1 MKEKSRIV
9 TTYYFL
15 LFWALI
21 ESVWWI
27 KSPELFHSFYGED
40 ARIFG
45 TQALSS
51 SFPSDL
57 FIKHSGYMHLLP
69 RILVRISLFLPLE
82 IAPVLLTTLVAGVI
96 AFLCSTVLVRLS
108 YIINNRMILVSVTFS
123 FALLPISNFESLGNA
138 ANLHFF
144 LTAAA
149 VLMLYFKAE
158 GKYNNFQGFLICFF
172 AATSDPFLLVFVL
185 IAFASLKRNHT
196 KISVPSFWQYGA
208 LYGWLIGVV
217 IQVFFMV
224 FAPGPGRLTHSYQ
237 SLTKVI
243 YLFFDRVVGSALIP
257 YWGFITSDQLGHGA
271 TLLLRGLAGV
281 ALSIVISYLVFH
293 NVKQHRISFK
303 NVSIAGISV
312 GAYWVLAGVL
322 INPEPRYA
330 VAPGILLLFMV
341 AINLDRCQIIGHPNL
356 SPKLISNFF
365 ILLLACSWV
374 TSLNPSKQLGTSVN
388 WSDQVR
394 NIVTNCNKT
403 NLGEVELIGRPLIV
417 PVGEKNQMLI
427 VPCKKAK

>member
-1 MKEKSRIV
+1 MREKTRIAPAF
-9 TTYYFL
+9 YFL
-15 LFWALI
+15 LYWALI

-27 KSPELFHSFYGED
+27 KSPELFQSFYGED

-45 TQALSS
+45 TQALST

-57 FIKHSGYMHLLP
+57 FIKHSGYMHILP

-96 AFLCSTVLVRLS
+96 AFLCSAVLVRLN
-108 YIINNRMILVSVTFS
+108 YIFNNRMILVSVVFS

-158 GKYNNFQGFLICFF
+158 GKYSNFQGFLICFF

-185 IAFASLKRNHT
+185 IAFASLERNYT
-196 KISVPSFWQYGA
+196 KISVPSFRQFGA
-208 LYGWLIGVV
+208 FYGWLLGVV
-217 IQVFFMV
+217 IQLFFMV
-224 FAPGPGRLTHSYQ
+224 FAPGSGRLTDNYQ
-237 SLTKVI
+237 SFTKVI

-257 YWGFITSDQLGHGA
+257 NWGFITSDQLGQGA
-271 TLLLRGLAGV
+271 TILLRGLAGV
-281 ALSIVISYLVFH
+281 ALSIVISYLIFH

-303 NVSIAGISV
+303 NISMPIISV
-312 GAYWVLAGVL
+312 GAYWGLAGIL

-330 VAPGILLLFMV
+330 VAPGILLLFML
-341 AINLDRCQIIGHPNL
+341 AINLDRCQINSHPNL
-356 SPKLISNFF
+356 SPKVISNFF
-365 ILLLACSWV
+365 ILLLVCSWV

-394 NIVTNCNKT
+394 SMVTNCNKT
-403 NLGEVELIGRPLIV
+403 NLGEVALIARPLMV

-427 VPCKKAK
+427 VPCQKAK